1 MVDIAHFG
9 NLFGTDC
16 LTLIALTSL
25 VVLAGA
31 AENGDLDDD
40 TCQSLA
46 AALVLYAGTNT
57 LAIVAAVWGESV
69 NHCESFTLLPS
80 GNPWFDVQREMK
92 PCDWLKSPIPWNF
105 RLGPYEISSQSHDC
119 V

>member
-40 TCQSLA
+40 TWVVMEFSGQ
-46 AALVLYAGTNT
+46 
-57 LAIVAAVWGESV
+57 IFPAVQVCARAKG
-69 NHCESFTLLPS
+69 S
-80 GNPWFDVQREMK
+80 G
-92 PCDWLKSPIPWNF
+92 F
-105 RLGPYEISSQSHDC
+105 R